1 MAKRKF
7 KVLTL
12 SYIGDRLRQPG
23 EIVEF
28 DERAAGDN
36 LERVEEK
43 KAAAADVADAAGG
56 DAGDEA

>member
-7 KVLTL
+7 RVLTL

-28 DERAAGDN
+28 DERAAAEN

-43 KAAAADVADAAGG
+43 KAAADGAEEAGG
-56 DAGDEA
+56 VAGDGA

>member
-7 KVLTL
+7 RVLTL

-28 DERAAGDN
+28 EERAAGDN

-43 KAAAADVADAAGG
+43 KAAAEASTDAAGG
-56 DAGDEA
+56 DAGDGA